1 MRVEIVSVGNEILW
15 GLTVNTNASFL
26 SGTLS
31 QKGYAVGKHTTLA
44 DDPAAI
50 ESGLRE
56 ALHRSDLVIATG
68 GLGPT
73 IDDLTRPAADR
84 VFTEKGEE
92 LKNSV
97 GSAPGVFYFSKG
109 KALVLLP
116 GVPREMERMFLD
128 EAMSRIERHFPTVQ
142 KQFSARCS
150 LCLLKEVEV
159 DPFLRELKQ
168 KHPEAEIGIFPAM
181 GTLQVVF
188 RSEKPVEPFVHAIEK
203 KFPTFY
209 YGEGSIA
216 EAVHREMIGR
226 KKTLALAE
234 SCTGGAISA
243 SLTAIPDSSKYFLGS
258 IVAYSNVWKE
268 RFLQVSHSTIKKQ
281 GAVSVDA
288 VKEMIAGLFSET
300 DADYGI
306 AVSGIAGP
314 SGGTKEKPVGTVYIA
329 IGKRG
334 EKTDAGLLK
343 APKHR
348 ASAIDLAVQVSLGA
362 LWRRLVHNTVTF
374 S

>member
-1 MRVEIVSVGNEILW
+1 MKIEIVSVGNELLW
-15 GLTVNTNASFL
+15 GLTINTNASFL
-26 SGTLS
+26 SRELS
-31 QKGYAVGKHTTLA
+31 QRGYAVSRHTTLS
-44 DDPAAI
+44 DDSETI
-50 ESGLRE
+50 ETGFRE
-56 ALHRSDLVIATG
+56 ALKRADLVIATG

-73 IDDLTRPAADR
+73 IDDLTRPAAER
-84 VFTEKGEE
+84 VFSVKGED
-92 LKNSV
+92 LANSV
-97 GSAPGVFYFSKG
+97 GSALGVFYLSGGKG
-109 KALVLLP
+109 LVLLP

-128 EAMSRIERHFPTVQ
+128 EAMKRIERYFPLIH

-159 DPFLRELKQ
+159 DPFLRELKL
-168 KHPEAEIGIFPAM
+168 KYPEADIGIFPAM
-181 GTLQVVF
+181 GTLQIVF
-188 RSEKPVEPFVHAIEK
+188 RSEKPVEPLVNAIEK
-203 KFPTFY
+203 KFPAFY
-209 YGEGSIA
+209 YGEGAIA
-216 EAVHREMIGR
+216 EALHREMIAS

-234 SCTGGAISA
+234 SCTGGAIAA

-268 RFLQVSHSTIKKQ
+268 RFLQVSHSTIKKP
-281 GAVSVDA
+281 GAVSLET
-288 VKEMIAGLFSET
+288 VKEMTAGLFSET
-300 DADYGI
+300 DADYAI

-314 SGGTKEKPVGTVYIA
+314 TGGTKEKPVGTIYIA